1 MSDINALSMDEKSRV
16 SIIEDIDTNI
26 FVEAGAGSGKT
37 TMLVNRMV
45 AMIEAGKEVEKICA
59 ITFTKNAALEFYERF
74 QAKLIERSNPSNH
87 NKPKHAGDLLE
98 PNDISR
104 LRCAKALENIDL
116 CFMGTID
123 SFCNMILSEH
133 PTEAKIPSDA
143 RLISDNEAKQIYRQF
158 YIDVRRG
165 KYGDEL
171 KLLSDRFNMFFW
183 GAEDNF
189 ATLIKEIMD
198 RRNVIFHFNDD
209 LCIDFYKCFS
219 SQRNDIKKVLNKF
232 KEDTSRIIL
241 PLKDETLDP
250 IEVFDDCNATIQKDW
265 KYNYKGVE
273 IALNKIKDLSYDAT
287 CTELGF
293 INESVIREKENRIF
307 LNIKDKDTVGALIY
321 KLQDYKYQNTLKFLL
336 ECIKPLEELMRKQGK
351 FTYFDYLYYL
361 RNMLVEDS
369 KKDGKLISYIYDR
382 HSYFLI
388 DEFQDTNPMQ
398 AEIFFYL
405 AAKDPKQSS
414 WKNCEPKDGSL
425 FIVGDPKQSIYR
437 FRSADV
443 SSYLN
448 IKKLFAE
455 YKNCKVKYLVNN
467 FRSKNV
473 IKQYFNDVFEEVMNE
488 DTIDQSKYQ
497 DIENCESTEL
507 DEFKGI
513 YKYTSYTDS
522 LNEAYPNMEDSI
534 RVAMVINS
542 IIKSDKQILDKDK
555 LRKIKYS
562 DFMLIT
568 YSKKKIDKY
577 IKTFKSLN
585 IPIRVEGKVL
595 FNESTALK
603 TITSIYKTVSSN
615 DATSL
620 IETLKGPLFAYNDND
635 LNEYKKQG
643 NVFKIDLNKEYSD
656 NGIDSAFKKLVE
668 TSKKIIN
675 QTPSSLFELI
685 IDDYELF
692 KYLSS
697 DSLEII
703 YYALELIRNEELSG
717 NIVTYEDTINYLNDL
732 INDNSDIERSLSLK
746 QDVDAVHI
754 ANLHKVKG
762 LEAPIVILAKQ
773 GISKKTPNI
782 RIEYSD
788 NPITNET
795 IADGHIF
802 AFKEPDEIL
811 YNIIETSAYKDY
823 ADKEVDSLKKE
834 VDRLIYVAATRAR
847 NVLIVNETMQK
858 RGDKFSSVGKRNQ
871 WYYLLEKVKDDIFKV
886 VKEDNSFTSNIGKI
900 VDASELYDI
909 ESLKQNDISTYQYK
923 KPSEIKDIPK
933 TDDSP
938 IDEETNNDS
947 TLLGTMVHRLLE
959 MIIMSK
965 DKLDKDDIIY
975 NILDEYVTQ
984 EYIDNKENYK
994 QVLNNVYSQMHNGGY
1009 PQVNG
1014 IKQDILSLLLS
1025 KDVKTYCEIPFTYK
1039 DDNTIWKGI
1048 IDLVYEKDNE
1058 LHIIDWKTNKE
1069 NIGLDDEYKSQ
1080 LDAYKNAIKNIL
1092 NKDVKDAYIY
1102 HIDIK

>member
-1 MSDINALSMDEKSRV
+1 MMSNLSMDEKSRV
-16 SIIEDIDTNI
+16 SIVEDIDTNI

-45 AMIEAGKEVEKICA
+45 AMIEAGKQVEKICA

-87 NKPKHAGDLLE
+87 NKPKHAGDLPE
-98 PNDISR
+98 PNDLSR
-104 LRCAKALENIDL
+104 SRCAKALENIDL

-133 PTEAKIPSDA
+133 PTEAMIPSDA
-143 RLISDNEAKQIYRQF
+143 RLINDNEAKQIYKQF
-158 YIDVRRG
+158 YIDIRRG
-165 KYGDEL
+165 KYGDNL

-189 ATLIKEIMD
+189 AILIKEIMD
-198 RRNVIFHFNDD
+198 RRNVNFHYDDD

-219 SQRNDIKKVLNKF
+219 KQRNDIKKVLNKF
-232 KEDTSRIIL
+232 KVDTSKIVL

-250 IEVFDDCNATIQKDW
+250 IEVFNNYNETIQRDW

-273 IALNKIKDLSYDAT
+273 IALNGIKDLSYEAT
-287 CTELGF
+287 CEELGF
-293 INESVIREKENRIF
+293 TNESVIRQQDNKII
-307 LNIKDKDTVGALIY
+307 LNIKDKDNVDALIY
-321 KLQDYKYQNTLKFLL
+321 KLQNYKYQNTLKFLL

-361 RNMLVEDS
+361 RNMLVTDS

-405 AAKDPKQSS
+405 AAKDPRQTS

-448 IKKLFAE
+448 IKKLFE
-455 YKNCKVKYLVNN
+455 GYKNCKVKYLVNN

-473 IKQYFNDVFEEVMNE
+473 IKQYFNDVFEEVMDI
-488 DTIDQSKYQ
+488 DTLDQSKYQ
-497 DIENCESTEL
+497 DIENCDSSEL

-522 LNEAYPNMEDSI
+522 LNEIYPEMEDSL
-534 RVAMVINS
+534 RVAEVINS
-542 IIKSDKQILDKDK
+542 IIKSDKKIIDNGI

-568 YSKKKIDKY
+568 YSKKKIDKF

-595 FNESTALK
+595 FNQSQALK
-603 TITSIYKTVSSN
+603 TITSIYKTISSN
-615 DATSL
+615 DQIAL
-620 IETLKGPLFAYNDND
+620 IETLKGPIFGFNDND
-635 LNEYKKQG
+635 LNEYKKEG
-643 NVFKIDLNKEYSD
+643 NIFKLDFNKDYKD
-656 NGIDSAFKKLVE
+656 TGIDSALKKLIE
-668 TSKKIIN
+668 TSKKIDN

-685 IDDYELF
+685 IDEYEIF

-746 QDVDAVHI
+746 QDIDAVHI

-762 LEAPIVILAKQ
+762 LEAPIVILVKQ
-773 GISKKTPNI
+773 GISKKAPSI

-788 NPITNET
+788 DLKTNET

-802 AFKEPDEIL
+802 AFKEPDETL

-823 ADKEVDSLKKE
+823 ADKEVESLKKE

-858 RGDKFSSVGKRNQ
+858 KGDKFSSAGKRNQ

-886 VKEDNSFTSNIGKI
+886 VKEDNAFISSVGKH
-900 VDASELYDI
+900 VNASVLYDI
-909 ESLKQNDISTYQYK
+909 ESLKQDDISTYQYK
-923 KPSEIKDIPK
+923 KPSEIKYSSKI
-933 TDDSP
+933 DDSL
-938 IDEETNNDS
+938 IDEETNNDA

-965 DKLDKDDIIY
+965 DKLNKDDMI
-975 NILDEYVTQ
+975 NNNLNEYVTP
-984 EYIDNKENYK
+984 EYIDNKNDYK
-994 QVLNNVYSQMHNGGY
+994 QILSNVYDKIHNGGY

-1014 IKQDILSLLLS
+1014 IKQDILPLLLS

-1039 DDNTIWKGI
+1039 DDSNTIWKGI

-1069 NIGLDDEYKSQ
+1069 NIGLDEEYKSQ
-1080 LDAYKNAIKNIL
+1080 LEAYTKAIKNIL

-1102 HIDIK
+1102 HIDIN